1 MNTVSTFDAKNKLS
15 ELIVAAG
22 EGEPQVITR
31 NGVETAVLI
40 SYEDYRKLTA
50 RKESLADFLLNSP
63 LRNSDI
69 DLTRSKADPGRANL
83 RFDEDGE

>member
-15 ELIVAAG
+15 ELIAAAG
-22 EGEPQVITR
+22 QGEPQVITK

-50 RKESLADFLLNSP
+50 RKESLVDFLLKSP
-63 LRNSDI
+63 LRDSEI
-69 DLTRSKADPGRANL
+69 DLTRSKADSGRAVVE
-83 RFDEDGE
+83 FE

>member
-15 ELIVAAG
+15 ELIAAAG
-22 EGEPQVITR
+22 QGEPQVITR

-50 RKESLADFLLNSP
+50 RKESLVDFLLKSP
-63 LRNSDI
+63 LRGSEI
-69 DLTRSKADPGRANL
+69 DLTRSKADARRAAVE
-83 RFDEDGE
+83 FE

>member
-15 ELIVAAG
+15 ELIAAAG

-40 SYEDYRKLTA
+40 SYDDYRKLTA
-50 RKESLADFLLNSP
+50 RKESLVNFLLNSP
-63 LRNSDI
+63 LNGSDI
-69 DLTRSKADPGRANL
+69 DLTRSKAGSGRETL
-83 RFDEDGE
+83 DF